1 MRRCHN
7 CGTEWVS
14 EKKVPGPKE
23 YCETCSAY
31 LHCCLNCRHR
41 TPGRHNECAV
51 PNTDWVGDRAGPN
64 FCEHFEFTD
73 ASDAQLP
80 EDDAEVSTAFR
91 ALFGDIET
99 PRDEKPMSF
108 EDLFDGD

>member
-1 MRRCHN
+1 MRRCHQ

-14 EKKVPGPKE
+14 ERQEPGPKE
-23 YCETCSAY
+23 YCDVCSAY
-31 LHCCLNCRHR
+31 LHSCLNCRFHER
-41 TPGRHNECAV
+41 GRPNDCTV
-51 PNTDWVGDRAGPN
+51 PNSDWVGDRKGPN
-64 FCEHFEFTD
+64 FCEHFEFRE
-73 ASDAQLP
+73 SDDTPPL
-80 EDDAEVSTAFR
+80 EEDAEISSAFR